1 MNDMTNE
8 KWALITGASSG
19 IGAEFAKIYAK
30 RGYGVILV
38 ARRTDRLTE
47 LASQQETST
56 RIISCDLR
64 DRQAAL
70 ELYDMVY
77 DLNVEIVVNNA
88 GFGAVGRYEQID
100 IEKQLDMID
109 LNCTAV
115 SAITYT
121 FLKDFRYRDCG
132 AILNVASSAGLMPGG
147 PNMAMYYATKAFVV
161 SLTNSINDE
170 LKSSGSHVKISALCP
185 GPVDTE
191 FDSVAGVS
199 FSMKGITP
207 KYCAMCGAYGLDHG
221 ERIIIPETRFK
232 LLKTAAKLTPERAAL
247 RITGF
252 SQKRKTGDLGG

>member
-1 MNDMTNE
+1 ME

-19 IGAEFAKIYAK
+19 IGAELAKIYAK

-38 ARRTDRLTE
+38 ARRTERLTE
-47 LASQQETST
+47 LAMKLETPS

-64 DRQAAL
+64 DREAAKS
-70 ELYDMVY
+70 LYDMVY

-88 GFGAVGRYEQID
+88 GFGAVGRFEQID
-100 IEKQLDMID
+100 LDRQLDMID

-115 SAITYT
+115 TAVTYM

-161 SLTNSINDE
+161 SLTNAVNDE
-170 LKSSGSHVKISALCP
+170 LKASGSSVKISALCP

-191 FDSVAGVS
+191 FNDVAGVS
-199 FSMKGITP
+199 FGMKGISA
-207 KYCAMCGAYGLDHG
+207 KYCAMCAAYGLDHG
-221 ERIIIPETRFK
+221 ERIIIPERSFR
-232 LLKTAAKLTPERAAL
+232 LLRTAAKLSPERAAL
-247 RITGF
+247 RITGL
-252 SQKRKTGDLGG
+252 SQRRKTGDLGG